1 MVEHWDPPAPVR
13 REVAGGMQLRALRE
27 AAGYSLGELAGRI
40 DDQGGGIDAAHLQR
54 IESGRIKRPASA
66 TLETILTDGLGAP
79 FRRRRDVLDSFGYRL
94 PWALPTD
101 REIEEGRRLSAH
113 ELRSATWPAYMMDI
127 GQRVWAWNR
136 YVPRLLGLEP
146 DDPAPARFVGLTV
159 LDLVFNPLVG
169 TNLMIANPERFHP
182 LFLRMFRVQ
191 TLAHAHEPWFHEL
204 IARASAWP
212 GFADLWASLPATADE
227 ALDDQPIYPVAFS
240 VPGVDEPLQFR
251 IILIY
256 LTLDPRIQVVHWI
269 PFGAAAFRHC
279 AQWAEADGDA

>member
-1 MVEHWDPPAPVR
+1 MVEYWDPPAPVR
-13 REVAGGMQLRALRE
+13 RELAGGQQLRALRD
-27 AAGYSLGELAGRI
+27 AAGYTLLELATRI
-40 DDQGGGIDAAHLQR
+40 TDHGGAIGAAHINR
-54 IESGRIKRPASA
+54 IESGRIKHPDVA
-66 TLETILTDGLGAP
+66 TLDGILTHGLDAS
-79 FRRRRDVLDSFGYRL
+79 FRRRRDVLDAFGYRL
-94 PWALPTD
+94 PWDLPTE

-191 TLAHAHEPWFHEL
+191 TLAHAHEPWFHDL
-204 IARASAWP
+204 IARASSWP
-212 GFADLWASLPATADE
+212 GFADLWAVMPTTADE
-227 ALDDQPIYPVAFS
+227 ALDDQPIHPVAFS
-240 VPGVDEPLQFR
+240 VPGVAEPLQFR

-256 LTLDPRIQVVHWI
+256 LSLDPRIQVVHWI
-269 PFGAAAFRHC
+269 PYGAAAFRHC
-279 AQWAEADGDA
+279 ALWAEADGEP